1 MKMKAVIPV
10 AALLICGCLSKST
23 LYTEGTK
30 TTVGA
35 YIPYDGQI
43 MGCQIV
49 SCLSGVSFS
58 TTNGNV
64 GITRSHSSTNSYLWG
79 MVQTVES
86 GKTRI
91 TTNGKDGE

>member
-1 MKMKAVIPV
+1 MI
-10 AALLICGCLSKST
+10 LCGCLSKST

-30 TTVGA
+30 TIVGA

-49 SCLSGVSFS
+49 SCLSGVTFS

-64 GITRSHSSTNSYLWG
+64 SITREHSSTNSYLWG
-79 MVQTVES
+79 MVETVEFGKTEISTS
-86 GKTRI
+86 GK
-91 TTNGKDGE
+91 DAE

>member
-1 MKMKAVIPV
+1 MKAVIPV
-10 AALLICGCLSKST
+10 AVLILCGYLSKST

-49 SCLSGVSFS
+49 SCLSGVTFS

-64 GITRSHSSTNSYLWG
+64 KISREHSATNSYLWG
-79 MVQTVES
+79 MVETVEF

-91 TTNGKDGE
+91 TTSGKDAE

>member
-1 MKMKAVIPV
+1 MKAVIPIAV
-10 AALLICGCLSKST
+10 LLVCGCVSKST

-35 YIPYDGQI
+35 YIPYDGQV

-49 SCLSGVSFS
+49 SCLSGVTFS

-64 GITRSHSSTNSYLWG
+64 SISREHSSTNSYLWG
-79 MVQTVES
+79 MVGTVES
-86 GKTRI
+86 GKTEI
-91 TTNGKDGE
+91 TTGGKGDAE

>member
-10 AALLICGCLSKST
+10 AALILCGCLSKST
-23 LYTEGTK
+23 LYMEGAK

-49 SCLSGVSFS
+49 SCLSGVTFS

-64 GITRSHSSTNSYLWG
+64 KISREHSATNSYLWG
-79 MVQTVES
+79 MVETVEF

-91 TTNGKDGE
+91 TTSGKDAE